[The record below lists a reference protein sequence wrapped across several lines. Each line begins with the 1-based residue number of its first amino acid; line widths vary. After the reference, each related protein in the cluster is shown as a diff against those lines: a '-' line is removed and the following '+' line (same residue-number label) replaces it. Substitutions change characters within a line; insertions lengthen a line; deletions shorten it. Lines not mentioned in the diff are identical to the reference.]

1 MRERVMKWLQIK
13 RYNWK
18 NYDIFLIA
26 VVLILTFISSYVISI
41 VNSDISLK
49 RQLVGVVM
57 GIAIIGIF
65 SIIDYHDLCM
75 YIPIT
80 GFSKVPHT
88 LTFVFNFVFS
98 LFPTIGPK
106 LSPII
111 LLLPTQINI
120 KLVKLF
126 FKLNL
131 YNLLPKFATNCSFAI
146 PFRPP

>member
-65 SIIDYHDLCM
+65 SLL
-75 YIPIT
+75 IT
-80 GFSKVPHT
+80 MIYVCIFQLYT
-88 LTFVFNFVFS
+88 L
-98 LFPTIGPK
+98 L
-106 LSPII
+106 
-111 LLLPTQINI
+111 
-120 KLVKLF
+120 
-126 FKLNL
+126 
-131 YNLLPKFATNCSFAI
+131 
-146 PFRPP
+146 RPLWLWQPD

>member
-57 GIAIIGIF
+57 GIVIIGIF
-65 SIIDYHDLCM
+65 SIIDYHDLC
-75 YIPIT
+75 T
-80 GFSKVPHT
+80 DT
-88 LTFVFNFVFS
+88 LVEVEVTPNRPD
-98 LFPTIGPK
+98 L
-106 LSPII
+106 LSHNGMAYE
-111 LLLPTQINI
+111 LR
-120 KLVKLF
+120 
-126 FKLNL
+126 L
-131 YNLLPKFATNCSFAI
+131 YL
-146 PFRPP
+146 RPGVQARFH

>member
-57 GIAIIGIF
+57 GIVIIGIF
-65 SIIDYHDLCM
+65 SIIDYH
-75 YIPIT
+75 
-80 GFSKVPHT
+80 
-88 LTFVFNFVFS
+88 
-98 LFPTIGPK
+98 
-106 LSPII
+106 II
-111 LLLPTQINI
+111 SRTCDCSSINI
-120 KLVKLF
+120 NSYLTH
-126 FKLNL
+126 N
-131 YNLLPKFATNCSFAI
+131 
-146 PFRPP
+146 

>member
-57 GIAIIGIF
+57 GFMYVYSNYIHCYDPYGYGNQIDAI
-65 SIIDYHDLCM
+65 
-75 YIPIT
+75 
-80 GFSKVPHT
+80 
-88 LTFVFNFVFS
+88 
-98 LFPTIGPK
+98 
-106 LSPII
+106 
-111 LLLPTQINI
+111 
-120 KLVKLF
+120 
-126 FKLNL
+126 
-131 YNLLPKFATNCSFAI
+131 
-146 PFRPP
+146 RR

>member
-65 SIIDYHDLCM
+65 PLL
-75 YIPIT
+75 IT
-80 GFSKVPHT
+80 MIYVCIFQLYT
-88 LTFVFNFVFS
+88 L
-98 LFPTIGPK
+98 L
-106 LSPII
+106 
-111 LLLPTQINI
+111 
-120 KLVKLF
+120 
-126 FKLNL
+126 
-131 YNLLPKFATNCSFAI
+131 
-146 PFRPP
+146 RPLWLWQPD

>member
-57 GIAIIGIF
+57 GIVIIGIF

-75 YIPIT
+75 YIPIIYIVT
-80 GFSKVPHT
+80 TLMAMATRLTPLGVELDTNSYRWLDFKVF
-88 LTFVFNFVFS
+88 TFQPSEVCNYVN
-98 LFPTIGPK
+98 IG
-106 LSPII
+106 
-111 LLLPTQINI
+111 TCY
-120 KLVKLF
+120 LF
-126 FKLNL
+126 FKEKR
-131 YNLLPKFATNCSFAI
+131 KFI
-146 PFRPP
+146 YV

>member
-57 GIAIIGIF
+57 GIVIIGIF
-65 SIIDYHDLCM
+65 PLL
-75 YIPIT
+75 IT
-80 GFSKVPHT
+80 MIYVCIFQLYT
-88 LTFVFNFVFS
+88 L
-98 LFPTIGPK
+98 L
-106 LSPII
+106 
-111 LLLPTQINI
+111 
-120 KLVKLF
+120 
-126 FKLNL
+126 
-131 YNLLPKFATNCSFAI
+131 
-146 PFRPP
+146 RPLWLWQPD

>member
-57 GIAIIGIF
+57 GIVIRNIIA
-65 SIIDYHDLCM
+65 
-75 YIPIT
+75 
-80 GFSKVPHT
+80 
-88 LTFVFNFVFS
+88 
-98 LFPTIGPK
+98 
-106 LSPII
+106 
-111 LLLPTQINI
+111 INI
-120 KLVKLF
+120 FCFLIALTLLILSLAFPASLSESFSF
-126 FKLNL
+126 F
-131 YNLLPKFATNCSFAI
+131 FIS
-146 PFRPP
+146 

>member
-57 GIAIIGIF
+57 GIVIIGIF
-65 SIIDYHDLCM
+65 SIIDYHDLCSN
-75 YIPIT
+75 YIHCYDPY
-80 GFSKVPHT
+80 GYG
-88 LTFVFNFVFS
+88 N
-98 LFPTIGPK
+98 
-106 LSPII
+106 
-111 LLLPTQINI
+111 QID
-120 KLVKLF
+120 
-126 FKLNL
+126 
-131 YNLLPKFATNCSFAI
+131 AI
-146 PFRPP
+146 RR

>member
-57 GIAIIGIF
+57 GIVIIGIF
-65 SIIDYHDLCM
+65 SIIDYHDYVCIFQL
-75 YIPIT
+75 Y
-80 GFSKVPHT
+80 T
-88 LTFVFNFVFS
+88 L
-98 LFPTIGPK
+98 L
-106 LSPII
+106 
-111 LLLPTQINI
+111 
-120 KLVKLF
+120 
-126 FKLNL
+126 
-131 YNLLPKFATNCSFAI
+131 
-146 PFRPP
+146 RPLWLWQPD

>member
-57 GIAIIGIF
+57 GIVIIGIF

-75 YIPIT
+75 YIPIIYIVT
-80 GFSKVPHT
+80 T
-88 LTFVFNFVFS
+88 LMSMST
-98 LFPTIGPK
+98 
-106 LSPII
+106 
-111 LLLPTQINI
+111 
-120 KLVKLF
+120 
-126 FKLNL
+126 
-131 YNLLPKFATNCSFAI
+131 
-146 PFRPP
+146 